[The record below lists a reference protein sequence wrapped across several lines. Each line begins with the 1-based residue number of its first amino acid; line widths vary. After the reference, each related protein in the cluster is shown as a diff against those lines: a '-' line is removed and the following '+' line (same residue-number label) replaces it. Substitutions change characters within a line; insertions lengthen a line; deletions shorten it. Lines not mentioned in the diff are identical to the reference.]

1 MAKLRI
7 AIVGLGMAVA
17 PHAKSLMDLQGRVEV
32 VYAYSR
38 SAARRARFAEQF
50 PFPLTDDLEAIE
62 RDPGVDAAL
71 ILTPP
76 NSHLETAT
84 RFARAG
90 KHVLLEKPVE
100 VSTARA
106 EQLVAACRE
115 AGVRLGVIL
124 QHRFRLGS
132 LKLAKLI
139 AEGGLGRIASASAYM
154 PLWRPQS
161 YYDEPGRGTRER
173 DGGGV
178 LLTQGIHTLD
188 LLLSL
193 AGPAKEVIAFAQT
206 SPLHRMETEDL
217 VSGAVRFRNGAIG
230 VIDATTA
237 CYPGLLERIAIIAE
251 RGTAV
256 LTGASLEVFF
266 QDGTRLEAGG
276 EEAVTG
282 GADPMAFPHSFHRRL
297 IEDFIGAIEEGREP
311 RVSGE
316 EALKVHRL
324 IDALLA
330 SSESRQVVAIC
341 G

>member
-1 MAKLRI
+1 MAKVRI

-32 VYAYSR
+32 ACAYSR
-38 SAARRARFAEQF
+38 SAARRARFAELF
-50 PFPLTDDLEAIE
+50 PFPLADDLEAIE
-62 RDPGVDAAL
+62 RDRGVDAVL

-76 NSHLETAT
+76 NTHLEMAR
-84 RFARAG
+84 RFAGAG

-106 EQLVAACRE
+106 EQLVAVCRE
-115 AGVRLGVIL
+115 AGVRLGVVL

-132 LKLAKLI
+132 LKLAGLL
-139 AEGGLGRIASASAYM
+139 ADGSLGRIASASAYM

-193 AGPAKEVIAFAQT
+193 AGPAKEVTAFATT

-217 VSGAVRFRNGAIG
+217 VCGAVRFENGAIG

-237 CYPGLLERIAIIAE
+237 CYPGLLERISILAE

-256 LTGASLEVFF
+256 LTGATLEVFL
-266 QDGTRLEAGG
+266 QDGTRLEAGS
-276 EEAVTG
+276 EEAVAG

-297 IEDFIGAIEEGREP
+297 IEDFVGAIEDGRDP
-311 RVSGE
+311 HISGE

-330 SSESRQVVAIC
+330 SSESRRVVALE

>member
-1 MAKLRI
+1 MAKVRI

-17 PHAKSLMDLQGRVEV
+17 PHARSLLDLGERVEV
-32 VYAYSR
+32 VRAYSR
-38 SAARRARFAEQF
+38 SAARRERFAGEF
-50 PFPLTDDLEAIE
+50 PFPLTDGLEAIE
-62 RDPGVDAAL
+62 RDPAIDAVL

-76 NSHLETAT
+76 NTHLEVAT

-90 KHVLLEKPVE
+90 KHILLEKPLE

-106 EQLVAACRE
+106 EQLVALCRE
-115 AGVRLGVIL
+115 AGVRLGVVL

-132 LKLAKLI
+132 LKLAALL
-139 AEGGLGRIASASAYM
+139 ADGSLGRIASASAHM

-193 AGPAKEVIAFAQT
+193 AGPAKEVTAFATT

-217 VSGAVRFRNGAIG
+217 VCGALRFEDGAIG

-237 CYPGLLERIAIIAE
+237 CYPGLLERISIIAE

-256 LTGASLEVFF
+256 LTGAALEVFL
-266 QDGTRLEAGG
+266 QDGTRLEAGS
-276 EEAVTG
+276 EEAVAG

-297 IEDFIGAIEEGREP
+297 IEDFVGAIEDGRDP
-311 RVSGE
+311 HISGE

-330 SSESRQVVAIC
+330 SSESRRVVALE

>member
-1 MAKLRI
+1 MTKVRI
-7 AIVGLGMAVA
+7 AIIGLGMAVA
-17 PHAKSLMDLQGRVEV
+17 PHAKSLMDLRARVEV
-32 VYAYSR
+32 VRAYSR

-50 PFPLTDDLEAIE
+50 PFPLTDSLEEIE
-62 RDPGVDAAL
+62 RDPTIDTAL

-76 NSHLETAT
+76 NTHLEIAT

-100 VSTARA
+100 VSTVRA

-115 AGVRLGVIL
+115 AGVRLGVVL
-124 QHRFRLGS
+124 QHRFRLGA
-132 LKLAKLI
+132 LRLAELLADGRI
-139 AEGGLGRIASASAYM
+139 GRIASASAYM

-193 AGPAKEVIAFAQT
+193 AGPAKEVTAFAET
-206 SPLHRMETEDL
+206 SPVHRMETEDL
-217 VSGAVRFRNGAIG
+217 VSGAVRFANGAIG
-230 VIDATTA
+230 VVDATTA
-237 CYPGLLERIAIIAE
+237 CYPGLLEKISIIAE
-251 RGTAV
+251 HGTAV
-256 LTGASLEVFF
+256 LSGASLEVFF
-266 QDGTRLEAGG
+266 QDGTRLEAGRD
-276 EEAVTG
+276 EAVAG
-282 GADPMAFPHSFHRRL
+282 GADPMAFPHSFHLRL
-297 IEDFIGAIEEGREP
+297 IEDFIGAIEAGRQP

-330 SSESRQVVAIC
+330 SSATRRVVALD